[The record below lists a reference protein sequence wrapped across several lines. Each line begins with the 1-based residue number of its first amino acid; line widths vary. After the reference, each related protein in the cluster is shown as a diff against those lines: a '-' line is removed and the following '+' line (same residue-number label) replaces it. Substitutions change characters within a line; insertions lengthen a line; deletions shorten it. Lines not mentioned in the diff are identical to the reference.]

1 MVQVGGRK
9 FPYTKQGKKDA
20 TAYAK
25 RTGKRISNKKRTPV
39 KKKRAR

>member
-25 RTGKRISNKKRTPV
+25 RTGKKLKKTTT
-39 KKKRAR
+39 KRRAY